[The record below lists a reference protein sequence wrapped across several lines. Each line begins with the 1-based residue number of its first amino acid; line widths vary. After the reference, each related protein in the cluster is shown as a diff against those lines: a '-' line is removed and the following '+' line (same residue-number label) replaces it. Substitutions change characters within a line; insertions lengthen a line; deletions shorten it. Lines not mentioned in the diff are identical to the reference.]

1 MLYSYGKFKANKIQH
16 KAITHPPSPMMI
28 LAGAG
33 TGKTTTLIHRIIYLI
48 QHYKAEP
55 SSILAITYTEK
66 AARELKDRIIAVIGQ
81 RAEKMTVST
90 FHAFCFNL
98 VKEFKPS
105 GATPILLEESEAT
118 FLLLNRFNELG
129 PFKSREF
136 PKDPIRAVTES
147 FIPFFNRVRDEL
159 IKINEKSKNIESLD
173 PEKCSQLSDL
183 KRLYP
188 IFQKWKDDMNVVDYG
203 DMILSAFELLNSNT
217 EILQKVQ
224 AQYQHLIIDEFQ
236 DNNFALNEVIG
247 LIANKKHQITV
258 VGDEDQVIYSFRGAS
273 IHNIHLFRDR
283 YNKHPNYL
291 EIALEENFRSNQEI
305 LNVANNS
312 IKNNVD
318 RLEKSLQ
325 SFEGNSDL
333 KPTLFYGDKDS
344 QNQFVI
350 NRINSLT
357 EEGRL
362 FHDIAILCRT
372 HGQAANLTTY
382 LQSYGIPVQARFP
395 RFFDIPSVKD
405 LNSWCQVVGGGKY
418 KDIGFYRLLSK
429 FCSEQDVI
437 DFFTQFDRKNSS
449 SRLEYALMNYKS
461 TNINEMKSLC
471 ESILSL
477 RKHPKNQSAEEVINS
492 ILEHTGAL
500 KKYNKRY
507 TFEDQV
513 ALINSGNFIQK
524 AQEFS
529 RRNLGE
535 NRLRNFNTFIEALM
549 VSGKISAS
557 FPENRQS
564 FNAVTVQTVHAVKG
578 GEFPVVLIPYNRSA
592 SFPLNYR
599 SDKMVNRPPD
609 DWLDY
614 YKNTKLS
621 PKEHH
626 KEEERRLFY
635 VAVTRAQQQLFLL
648 APKQATSP
656 FIKELKPELMEIID
670 MNELIQTPQPYSLL
684 RTKYEQQLQKA
695 LSHNQ
700 FDQIKGLTNTIE
712 RIHELEND
720 LDITWGDSLWESE
733 LQKQLEGVFQP
744 SAPDQLYLSASS
756 IETYQSCPMKYRLGR
771 IDSIPESQSKPQ
783 LVFGNIIHRALQRF
797 HNPSEEQS
805 ENRLLQLLEEEW
817 DSSGFFYSD
826 QEKEF
831 KLQGNE
837 IFKRYFT
844 GVAKSPPN
852 VIAREE
858 KFNFSI
864 GDIKITGAIDRIDK
878 TDTGT
883 HVVDYKTS
891 STMSS
896 AKSSMQ
902 LAIYSMYLEQSND
915 PKFGGLPESASLYFL
930 REEEK
935 PVKSHHFEPEELL
948 DKEEKIKDV
957 AQGIRN
963 RKFSPKTGR
972 HCDWCDYKNFICP
985 AWDDG
990 SS

>member
-461 TNINEMKSLC
+461 TNINEMK
-471 ESILSL
+471 
-477 RKHPKNQSAEEVINS
+477 K
-492 ILEHTGAL
+492 
-500 KKYNKRY
+500 
-507 TFEDQV
+507 
-513 ALINSGNFIQK
+513 
-524 AQEFS
+524 
-529 RRNLGE
+529 
-535 NRLRNFNTFIEALM
+535 LM
-549 VSGKISAS
+549 
-557 FPENRQS
+557 
-564 FNAVTVQTVHAVKG
+564 
-578 GEFPVVLIPYNRSA
+578 
-592 SFPLNYR
+592 
-599 SDKMVNRPPD
+599 
-609 DWLDY
+609 
-614 YKNTKLS
+614 
-621 PKEHH
+621 
-626 KEEERRLFY
+626 
-635 VAVTRAQQQLFLL
+635 
-648 APKQATSP
+648 
-656 FIKELKPELMEIID
+656 
-670 MNELIQTPQPYSLL
+670 
-684 RTKYEQQLQKA
+684 
-695 LSHNQ
+695 
-700 FDQIKGLTNTIE
+700 
-712 RIHELEND
+712 
-720 LDITWGDSLWESE
+720 
-733 LQKQLEGVFQP
+733 
-744 SAPDQLYLSASS
+744 
-756 IETYQSCPMKYRLGR
+756 
-771 IDSIPESQSKPQ
+771 
-783 LVFGNIIHRALQRF
+783 
-797 HNPSEEQS
+797 
-805 ENRLLQLLEEEW
+805 
-817 DSSGFFYSD
+817 
-826 QEKEF
+826 
-831 KLQGNE
+831 
-837 IFKRYFT
+837 
-844 GVAKSPPN
+844 
-852 VIAREE
+852 
-858 KFNFSI
+858 
-864 GDIKITGAIDRIDK
+864 
-878 TDTGT
+878 
-883 HVVDYKTS
+883 
-891 STMSS
+891 
-896 AKSSMQ
+896 
-902 LAIYSMYLEQSND
+902 
-915 PKFGGLPESASLYFL
+915 
-930 REEEK
+930 
-935 PVKSHHFEPEELL
+935 
-948 DKEEKIKDV
+948 
-957 AQGIRN
+957 
-963 RKFSPKTGR
+963 
-972 HCDWCDYKNFICP
+972 
-985 AWDDG
+985 
-990 SS
+990 